1 MLRAL
6 RGSASLLVLST
17 LLLPAFAKPSVPA
30 SPAAPTLLPS
40 DFAGWSLTAPLV
52 NSKAADAADAADA
65 AVLKEYG
72 FQEFVTAHYANGDNQ
87 LNVRAIRF
95 QDASGAYGAFTF
107 YRKPGS
113 IAEQIGRTA
122 AWDGSHILFWN
133 GATLVD
139 GTFTKVTPMSA
150 AELRELA
157 QKLPQPP
164 GSAGVAPPL
173 PGYLPRQ
180 DLDLGFTRYSLGPEA
195 YARTGGVLPAALV
208 DFPLSAEAVTA
219 NYSVREGD
227 GQLTLLMY
235 PTPQMAAARMKEIDD
250 FLKAG
255 NAGSTWPQALAESRP
270 GSVLTRR
277 SGPILAVV
285 SGGLPEATAQ
295 KLLNQVNYQADVVW
309 NNPKGYISDG
319 SKVAR
324 FNSGDLCP
332 DRHPGWRRAAA
343 GSLFWVEAVPWC
355 GCFAASLPRHSRKK
369 PSLFGSIW
377 KSRRTRRGGLP
388 FRQLIGPAANW
399 PNSGAANL
407 ISAPPA
413 AVWRRSGFPTN

>member
-1 MLRAL
+1 M
-6 RGSASLLVLST
+6 
-17 LLLPAFAKPSVPA
+17 PAFAKPSAPA
-30 SPAAPTLLPS
+30 SPTAPTLLPS
-40 DFAGWSLTAPLV
+40 DFAGWTLSAPLQD
-52 NSKAADAADAADA
+52 SAAPEAADAANA

-72 FQEFVTAHYANGDNQ
+72 FQEFVTGHYANGDNQ
-87 LNVRAIRF
+87 LNLRAIRF

-150 AELRELA
+150 AELRDLA
-157 QKLPQPP
+157 KDLPQPP
-164 GSAGVAPPL
+164 GSANIAPPL

-180 DLDLGFTRYSLGPEA
+180 NLDLGLTHYSLGPEA
-195 YARTGGVLPAALV
+195 YVRTGGVLPASLV

-219 NYSVREGD
+219 SYSTRDGD
-227 GQLTLLMY
+227 GQLTLLIY
-235 PTPQMAAARMKEIDD
+235 PTPQMATARLKDIDD

-255 NAGSTWPQALAESRP
+255 NAKSTWPQALAESRP
-270 GSVLTRR
+270 GSILTRR
-277 SGPILAVV
+277 SGPIIAVV
-285 SGGLPEATAQ
+285 SGGLPEATAH

-324 FNSGDLCP
+324 LILG
-332 DRHPGWRRAAA
+332 
-343 GSLFWVEAVPWC
+343 V
-355 GCFAASLPRHSRKK
+355 FALTGI
-369 PSLFGSIW
+369 LG
-377 KSRRTRRGGLP
+377 
-388 FRQLIGPAANW
+388 
-399 PNSGAANL
+399 GAAILLGLFLGGGRALVRVLRGKPASAFQEETEFIRLNL
-407 ISAPPA
+407 EE
-413 AVWRRSGFPTN
+413 